1 MRRIT
6 QGLVLLL
13 VLGLSVGLVSC
24 GGDDDEDIAG
34 TYVGTIND
42 NFAGAGTLTVVL
54 SQNGNT
60 LVGNYTSVFNPG
72 SGRTAAFGNGDLT
85 GVINGSVASLTAN
98 PRSGS
103 PCVFIVNANVDDD
116 DITGTYASSNC
127 PDQFGSINASRQ

>member
-13 VLGLSVGLVSC
+13 VLGLSVGLVGC

-34 TYVGTIND
+34 TYVGTITD
-42 NFAGAGTLTVVL
+42 NFAGVGTLTVVL

-60 LVGNYTSVFNPG
+60 LVGNYTSVFG
-72 SGRTAAFGNGDLT
+72 AGRGAAFGNGDLS

-103 PCVFIVNANVDDD
+103 PCVFIVNASVDDD

-127 PDQFGSINASRQ
+127 PNEFGSINASRQ